1 MPQGEAKV
9 VLTGENAKALKAIN
23 EVGTASEKAA
33 AKSSSAFDKSTT
45 KVGGAFTKLGN
56 TLGSF
61 GVPFTGAL
69 GAMGNK
75 LEDTGKRSKGL
86 KDNLSSLG
94 GGIALGAAVGF
105 ALIGGAAVK
114 AALEGEKAHA
124 QLVVAIKNA
133 GQTEEEFGGKI
144 DATSKHM
151 ADFGFENDEVETSIA
166 RLTGVTHDTAK
177 AIELQGLA
185 ANIAAGRHI
194 SLEEAT
200 SILVKVESGHVGAL
214 GRLGIATKDAT
225 GKTISQEEAEKRLAA
240 LYKGAAAAAADTY
253 AGKIAALQAK
263 AANLTEE
270 LGNKLIP
277 IIEKGVSGVL
287 SSVDAFDSANQATD
301 GWLGK
306 ITLAG
311 AAIPVAVF
319 AYDKLSKGVKAVG
332 GAYDRVGK
340 SITGLADKLR
350 GTAAATDAT
359 ASGSEAAA
367 GGLK

>member
-94 GGIALGAAVGF
+94 GGIALGAAAGF
-105 ALIGGAAVK
+105 ALIGTSAVK

-133 GQTEEEFGGKI
+133 GQTEAEFGGKV
-144 DATSKHM
+144 DAASKKM
-151 ADFGFENDEVETSIA
+151 ADFGFENDNVELSVA
-166 RLTGVTHDTAK
+166 KLTAVTKDTGK
-177 AIELQGLA
+177 SIELQGLA
-185 ANIAAGRHI
+185 ADLAAGRHI
-194 SLEEAT
+194 DLASAT
-200 SILVKVESGHVGAL
+200 DILVKVEAGRYAAVGKLLGLSKEQVKGIHSEHDAIKLLSGTYG
-214 GRLGIATKDAT
+214 
-225 GKTISQEEAEKRLAA
+225 
-240 LYKGAAAAAADTY
+240 GAAAAAANTY

-277 IIEKGVSGVL
+277 IIEKGVTGVL
-287 SSVDAFDSANQATD
+287 SSVDAFDTANKATD

-306 ITLAG
+306 IALAG
-311 AAIPVAVF
+311 AAVPVAVF
-319 AYDKLSKGVKAVG
+319 AYDKLAKGVKAVG
-332 GAYDRVGK
+332 DTFGRVG
-340 SITGLADKLR
+340 TGLGNVAAKMR
-350 GTAAATDAT
+350 GAGAASEVMTT
-359 ASGSEAAA
+359 GS
-367 GGLK
+367 